1 MIDRKKKFLVSAY
14 GCEPNKGSEPGIGWQ
29 WCLQFARFGEVHIIT
44 RSNNKENIDAG
55 LSNLSTNVREKLHFY
70 YYDTNEIIRGI
81 KKGDRN
87 LYPYYFCWQIGAYRL
102 AKKICK
108 SNKFDYCFALTFGS
122 IWMPTFM
129 YKLPIPFVWGPI
141 GGGEAVP
148 DEYLELM
155 GKKSSI
161 LQRFRK
167 IMIKTA
173 RFNPLVISPIKKA
186 KYVIARTEDTA
197 KLVPC
202 KYSSKVKVCLE
213 TAIDLSEISAKDYNE
228 DEKSDKKCRLI
239 YTGRLIKLKGLDLVF
254 AAISKCSCNN
264 QIEFVLV
271 GDGDQR
277 NHLESLAKSLN
288 IQDRITFIG
297 KKSRSELLQ
306 ILRDGDIYIFPSF
319 KEGGSWALMEAMGC
333 ALPVICLDTSGMHI
347 ITDEKSAIRI
357 PVGDSNN
364 TVERYKNAIEKLEND
379 VQLRQQ
385 MGVHARI
392 RIEKAF
398 NWDEKG
404 EFLRLQILD
413 GEDKK
418 C

>member
-1 MIDRKKKFLVSAY
+1 MNVLVSAY

-29 WCLQFARFGEVHIIT
+29 WCLQLARFGEVHIIT
-44 RSNNKENIDAG
+44 RSNNQENIDAG
-55 LSNLSTNVREKLHFY
+55 LSNISSNVREKLHFY
-70 YYDTNEIIRGI
+70 YYDTNQIIRGI
-81 KKGDRN
+81 KKGDHN
-87 LYPYYFCWQIGAYRL
+87 LYPYYFCWQIGAYRF

-108 SNKFDYCFALTFGS
+108 TIKFDYCFALTFGS

-129 YKLPIPFVWGPI
+129 YKLPIPFIWGPV

-148 DEYLELM
+148 DEYLDLM
-155 GKKSSI
+155 GKKSSV

-167 IMIKTA
+167 IMMKTA
-173 RFNPLVISPIKKA
+173 RFNPLVINPIKKA
-186 KYVIARTEDTA
+186 KYVIVRTEDTA
-197 KLVPC
+197 KIIPD

-213 TAIDLSEISAKDYNE
+213 TAIDLSEIIAKDYNE
-228 DEKSDKKCRLI
+228 EEKSDKKCRLI

-254 AAISKCSCNN
+254 KAISMCDCKR

-288 IQDRITFIG
+288 IEDNITFTG

-319 KEGGSWALMEAMGC
+319 KEGGTWALMEAMGC

-347 ITDEKSAIRI
+347 ITDDKSAIRI
-357 PVGDSNN
+357 PVGDRDV
-364 TVERYKNAIEKLEND
+364 TIEHYKDAIEKLVIDIE
-379 VQLRQQ
+379 LRRK
-385 MGVHARI
+385 MGINARN
-392 RIEKAF
+392 RIEEVF
-398 NWDEKG
+398 NWNEKG
-404 EFLRLQILD
+404 EFLSIQIL
-413 GEDKK
+413 GKEDD
-418 C
+418 

>member
-1 MIDRKKKFLVSAY
+1 M
-14 GCEPNKGSEPGIGWQ
+14 
-29 WCLQFARFGEVHIIT
+29 
-44 RSNNKENIDAG
+44 
-55 LSNLSTNVREKLHFY
+55 
-70 YYDTNEIIRGI
+70 
-81 KKGDRN
+81 
-87 LYPYYFCWQIGAYRL
+87 
-102 AKKICK
+102 
-108 SNKFDYCFALTFGS
+108 
-122 IWMPTFM
+122 
-129 YKLPIPFVWGPI
+129 
-141 GGGEAVP
+141 
-148 DEYLELM
+148 
-155 GKKSSI
+155 
-161 LQRFRK
+161 
-167 IMIKTA
+167 
-173 RFNPLVISPIKKA
+173 
-186 KYVIARTEDTA
+186 
-197 KLVPC
+197 
-202 KYSSKVKVCLE
+202 
-213 TAIDLSEISAKDYNE
+213 
-228 DEKSDKKCRLI
+228 I

>member
-1 MIDRKKKFLVSAY
+1 MNFLVSAY

-29 WCLQFARFGEVHIIT
+29 WCLQLARFGEVHIIT
-44 RSNNKENIDAG
+44 RSNNKENIDTG
-55 LSNLSTNVREKLHFY
+55 LSYLAKDTRDKLYFY
-70 YYDTNEIIRGI
+70 YYDTSKIIRSI
-81 KKGDRN
+81 KKGDHN

-102 AKKICK
+102 AKTICQSK
-108 SNKFDYCFALTFGS
+108 KFDYCFALTFGS

-155 GKKSSI
+155 GKKASL

-167 IMIKTA
+167 IMIKTV
-173 RFNPLVISPIKKA
+173 RINPLVINPIKKA

-197 KLVPC
+197 KLIPH
-202 KYSSKVKVCLE
+202 KYNNKVKVCLE
-213 TAIDLSEISAKDYNE
+213 TAIDLGEITTKEYNQE
-228 DEKSDKKCRLI
+228 VNASKKCRLI

-254 AAISKCSCNN
+254 HAISKCDCKN
-264 QIEFVLV
+264 QFEFVLV

-288 IQDRITFIG
+288 IEDRIYFIG

-306 ILRDGDIYIFPSF
+306 ILHEGDIYIFPSF

-347 ITDEKSAIRI
+347 ITDDKSAIRI
-357 PVGDSNN
+357 PVGDSDN
-364 TVERYKNAIEKLEND
+364 TVERYKNAIEKLVND

-385 MGVHARI
+385 MGICARN
-392 RIEKAF
+392 RIEKVF

-404 EFLRLQILD
+404 EFLHQQILD
-413 GEDKK
+413 GTR
-418 C
+418 

>member
-1 MIDRKKKFLVSAY
+1 MIELNILVSAY

-29 WCLQFARFGEVHIIT
+29 WCLQLARFGEVHIIT
-44 RSNNKENIDAG
+44 RSNNIENIDEG
-55 LSNLSTNVREKLHFY
+55 LSHLSKDVRDKLHFY
-70 YYDTNEIIRGI
+70 YYDTSKIIRSI
-81 KKGDRN
+81 KKGDHN

-108 SNKFDYCFALTFGS
+108 TNKFDYCFALTFGS

-129 YKLPIPFVWGPI
+129 YKLPIPFVWGPV

-148 DEYLELM
+148 DEYLDLM
-155 GKKSSI
+155 GKKSSV

-167 IMIKTA
+167 IMMKTA
-173 RFNPLVISPIKKA
+173 RFNPLVINPIKKA
-186 KYVIARTEDTA
+186 KYVIVRTEDTA
-197 KLVPC
+197 KIIPD

-213 TAIDLSEISAKDYNE
+213 TAIDLGEISPKVYNAE
-228 DEKSDKKCRLI
+228 MKSDNKCKLI

-254 AAISKCSCNN
+254 KAISKCDCKR

-277 NHLESLAKSLN
+277 NYLESLAKSLN
-288 IQDRITFIG
+288 IENNIIFTG

-306 ILRDGDIYIFPSF
+306 KLRDGDIYIFPSF

-347 ITDEKSAIRI
+347 ITDDKSAIRI
-357 PVGDSNN
+357 PVGKSDN
-364 TVERYKNAIEKLEND
+364 TVERYKDAIEKLVHD
-379 VQLRQQ
+379 VQLRRQ
-385 MGVHARI
+385 MGIHARN
-392 RIEKAF
+392 RIEKVF

-413 GEDKK
+413 GKDKK

>member
-1 MIDRKKKFLVSAY
+1 MDFLVSAY

-29 WCLQFARFGEVHIIT
+29 WCMQLARFGEVHIIT
-44 RSNNKENIDAG
+44 RSNNKENIDTG
-55 LSNLSTNVREKLHFY
+55 LSYLAKDVRNKLHFY
-70 YYDTNEIIRGI
+70 YYDTSKIIRSI
-81 KKGDRN
+81 KKGDHN
-87 LYPYYFCWQIGAYRL
+87 LYPYYFWWQIGAYRL

-108 SNKFDYCFALTFGS
+108 TNKFDYCFALTFGS

-202 KYSSKVKVCLE
+202 KYSNKVKVCLE
-213 TAIDLSEISAKDYNE
+213 TAIDLSEIIAKDYNE
-228 DEKSDKKCRLI
+228 EEKSDKKCRLI

-254 AAISKCSCNN
+254 IAISKCRCKN

-271 GDGDQR
+271 GEGDQR
-277 NHLESLAKSLN
+277 NHLKSLAETLDIGDN
-288 IQDRITFIG
+288 VTFLG

-306 ILRDGDIYIFPSF
+306 ILREGDIYIFPSF

-357 PVGDSNN
+357 SVGDSNN
-364 TVERYKNAIEKLEND
+364 TVERYKNAIEKLVND

-385 MGVHARI
+385 MGIHARN

-413 GEDKK
+413 EEDNK